1 MVAWFVWQMHGGIFP
16 KFRRSRQ
23 FDKEWRRCSA
33 SLRPKHQSGTADFD
47 QLHIYFNNWW
57 RKYFAIIWKSEA
69 LITFNKF
76 TCSLLIHFS
85 ANLAPWKARKITF
98 DEYCKYGRCLPA
110 NMADAFQQI
119 WDMPSSSLEEPG
131 SLSVVLLSHLPPLH
145 FLTGEN
151 RHYNF
156 SVLSSISFSR
166 FTVNATSLPSEASL
180 KWPRFAPK
188 H

>member
-1 MVAWFVWQMHGGIFP
+1 MFIIDSFLGQSRTLESQENHFWQILQIWQMPSSKYGSRLPANMVAAFQ
-16 KFRRSRQ
+16 Q
-23 FDKEWRRCSA
+23 
-33 SLRPKHQSGTADFD
+33 
-47 QLHIYFNNWW
+47 
-57 RKYFAIIWKSEA
+57 IWLMPS
-69 LITFNKF
+69 
-76 TCSLLIHFS
+76 S
-85 ANLAPWKARKITF
+85 
-98 DEYCKYGRCLPA
+98 KYGWCFPANMGDAFQQIWLMPSSKYGICLPP

-166 FTVNATSLPSEASL
+166 FIVNATSLPSEASL